1 MTFGALCSLEHGI
14 LQLTLPIQTKAH
26 TLPMENFKKGDGIKY
41 NPGQVCTGTRL
52 PVDIYNFKCMYSINK
67 YTLFYT
73 QDVILECCHGIH

>member
-41 NPGQVCTGTRL
+41 NPGQVCTGTGL
-52 PVDIYNFKCMYSINK
+52 PVDIYIISSACTASITTHYSIHK
-67 YTLFYT
+67 TSF
-73 QDVILECCHGIH
+73 